1 MEQWLICIIISL
13 FLLFINLFRCFN
25 RFSLQV
31 RWKILP
37 AIKGGE
43 LCIVYLQFV
52 IIYVLYFYLLDF
64 VCYMNFCESFPLIYY
79 NSSDYQTYSK
89 VKVHKTASL
98 GDTSH
103 LKSAGRVLFL
113 ILDCLYF
120 RILLKKMS
128 FSIQNLVISF

>member
-13 FLLFINLFRCFN
+13 FLLFINLFKS
-25 RFSLQV
+25 FSRLFLQL

-37 AIKGGE
+37 VIKGSGN
-43 LCIVYLQFV
+43 
-52 IIYVLYFYLLDF
+52 VLFICNLLLFMYSISFFLDI

-79 NSSDYQTYSK
+79 NSSDFQTYSK

-120 RILLKKMS
+120 RILLKRMS
-128 FSIQNLVISF
+128 FSIRNLVMSF